1 MFHSHTRH
9 RWLARKSIVTVALV
23 VYGMTPAPALAQDD
37 QPDQTGISHPQMGE
51 AEEPE
56 CIVTLIDGGQMTGR
70 LVAEDDDGVTI
81 RVGKVLTTFKAD
93 EIERLILIEP
103 VLERYRRMRK
113 AIGDDPERILLL
125 AEWLMGERRY
135 ALALHEVERVL
146 ELEPTNPRALE
157 HKRLLEQQIR
167 LLAHARK
174 TEQARTPE
182 DRPERIEPRAFPVLS
197 PEQINLIRV
206 YEVDLANPPKMS
218 VPRETVEKILTYYA
232 DAEQVPRT
240 PEGRQALFHK
250 RADQILDLLFQLRAR
265 ELYGDVRIEEDPE
278 AMRRFRVDVHNAWL
292 VRGCATNR
300 CHGGIQA
307 GRLYLRNTQTRSDAT
322 VYTNFL
328 ILDRYR
334 TADGRRLIDYD
345 QPGKSLLLE
354 LALPREISAYPH
366 PPVNELGRER
376 PWTPMIRSRDDAR
389 FRKTVAWI
397 RSMYQPHPEYPIDYT
412 PPRPVPED
420 TATDTPQRPGIPR

>member
-1 MFHSHTRH
+1 MPHPRTRSQAAACTGALLLALGMFTLHPGLSPG
-9 RWLARKSIVTVALV
+9 AQAQ
-23 VYGMTPAPALAQDD
+23 PAQSLP
-37 QPDQTGISHPQMGE
+37 PGSVEP
-51 AEEPE
+51 EEPE
-56 CIVTLIDGGQMTGR
+56 CIVTLVDGGQMSGR
-70 LVAEDDDGVTI
+70 LVAENDEGVTI
-81 RVGKVLTTFKAD
+81 RVGSVLTTFKAE
-93 EIERLILIEP
+93 EIDRLILIEP
-103 VLERYRRMRK
+103 VLERYRRMRR

-135 ALALHEVERVL
+135 ALALREVERVL
-146 ELEPTNPRALE
+146 EIEPTNPRALE

-167 LLAHARK
+167 LLATAREHEAEPDSEK
-174 TEQARTPE
+174 
-182 DRPERIEPRAFPVLS
+182 RPSPIKPREFPVLS

-206 YEVDLANPPKMS
+206 FEVDLANPPKMS

-232 DAEQVPRT
+232 DAEQVPKT
-240 PEGRQALFHK
+240 PEGREALFHK

-265 ELYGDVRIEEDPE
+265 ELYGDVRVEEDPE

-307 GRLYLRNTQTRSDAT
+307 GRLYLKNTKTRSDAT

-328 ILDRYR
+328 ILARYR
-334 TADGRRLIDYD
+334 TADGRPLIDYD

-397 RSMYQPHPEYPIDYT
+397 RSMYQPHPDYPIDYT

-420 TATDTPQRPGIPR
+420 TGEDTPRKPGTPR